1 MYYTY
6 IARCSDGSLYTGYC
20 RNPKERE
27 EKHNLG
33 LASKYTRTRRPLQIV
48 YFEEHLNRSD
58 AMKREAEIKRW
69 SKEKKEEFILS
80 RHKRVLI
87 ENLQ

>member
-20 RNPKERE
+20 RDLKERE

-33 LASKYTRTRRPLQIV
+33 LGARYTKTRRPLEFV
-48 YFEEHLNRSD
+48 YFEEFLNRSD
-58 AMKREAEIKRW
+58 AMKREAEIKKW
-69 SKEKKEEFILS
+69 KKTEKESLILS
-80 RHKRVLI
+80 GHSSKPI
-87 ENLQ
+87 EYIQ